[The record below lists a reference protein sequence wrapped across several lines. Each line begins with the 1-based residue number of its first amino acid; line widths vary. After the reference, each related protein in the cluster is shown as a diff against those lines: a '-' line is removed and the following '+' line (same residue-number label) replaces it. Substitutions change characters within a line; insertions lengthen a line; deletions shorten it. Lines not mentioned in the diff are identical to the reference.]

1 MKYIGTKKIEAE
13 PMTLGEFIKMSGRDP
28 YANCIDRHADEE
40 PGYIVKY
47 ADGYVSWSPKE
58 AFENAYRIADTY
70 VDRMK
75 IELQEVKERL
85 MKLNEFLY
93 SADHPK
99 ISQKEICRLN
109 DQKRAMERYVGILL
123 ARIYDAQSPDKTDET
138 EEIPCSGR
146 PSDCECAC
154 GVGTC

>member
-1 MKYIGTKKIEAE
+1 MKKYIGTKKIEAE

-28 YANCIDRHADEE
+28 YANCADIHADDE

-58 AFENAYRIADTY
+58 AFENVYRVCNTELDCL
-70 VDRMK
+70 K

-99 ISQKEICRLN
+99 ISQEERYRLN
-109 DQKRAMERYVGILL
+109 EQKGAMERYVSMLI
-123 ARIYDAQSPDKTDET
+123 ARIYDAQSPDKTNEI

-146 PSDCECAC
+146 PSDCECAD
-154 GVGTC
+154 GAL